1 MNKLITSRHPTR
13 LHRWIALGLALGIGA
28 LVAAVLPFAGDKLP
42 ACLPFLPIFCTAV
55 VLTEAITS
63 LLMWVRY
70 RMGKSPIDAAL
81 SAAYAFSSLTCA
93 VQLLIFP
100 GVFSPTGLLG
110 AGKQTAVWIWVLWHG
125 GFPTLVLLG
134 FVAQWLAQSRFLFRL
149 KHARLLILLALAGS
163 VLGCVIAVR
172 FSDALPMLIKDGSYS
187 LLRHSPFA
195 FYVVVACVTALA
207 AQLASGRL
215 RTALDLWLSI
225 ALLAFLADVTL
236 TLAGSARFTLGW
248 YGARVASVIA
258 SSALLAALLVEISM
272 LYSRLARIN
281 EDLEEKA
288 NHDALTGL
296 YNRGWFDAAYARECL
311 VARHQEQ
318 PLSVLMID
326 VDHFKLFNDTYGHA
340 AGDECLRRVANA
352 LQGCL
357 RRQGDAVSRYG
368 GEEFVV
374 LLPGC
379 ATASAVSIAEAMR
392 SAVRKLEIPAQSAS
406 GRVTISLGVF
416 TAESGKSKAAK
427 AAKSAQADDPLQCAD
442 ANLYRAKAAGRDRVV
457 AGRSAMGASLI
468 GIGQGALAR

>member
-1 MNKLITSRHPTR
+1 MSKLITSRRPTH
-13 LHRWIALGLALGIGA
+13 LHRWIALGLALGIGV
-28 LVAAVLPFAGDKLP
+28 LVALILPFASDALP
-42 ACLPFLPIFCTAV
+42 ACVPFVPIFCTAV
-55 VLTEAITS
+55 VITEAITS

-70 RMGKSPIDAAL
+70 RMGKSTIDAAL

-110 AGKQTAVWIWVLWHG
+110 ASKQTAVWIWVLWHG

-134 FVAQWLAQSRFLFRL
+134 FTAHWLAQSRFIFRL
-149 KHARLLILLALAGS
+149 KHARWLILLALAGS
-163 VLGCVIAVR
+163 VLGCIVAVR

-187 LLRHSPFA
+187 LLRHSPVA
-195 FYVVVACVTALA
+195 FYVVIVSVAALA

-215 RTALDLWLSI
+215 RTVLDLWLTI

-288 NHDALTGL
+288 NRDALTGL
-296 YNRGWFDAAYARECL
+296 YNRGWFDMAYARECL

-318 PLSVLMID
+318 PLSVLMVD
-326 VDHFKLFNDTYGHA
+326 VDHFKLFNDAYGHA
-340 AGDECLRRVANA
+340 AGDDCLRLVANA

-379 ATASAVSIAEAMR
+379 ATASALSIAEAMR
-392 SAVRKLEIPAQSAS
+392 SAVRKLDLPAKSPA

-416 TAESGKSKAAK
+416 TCEAGKSH
-427 AAKSAQADDPLQCAD
+427 ADDPLQCAD

-457 AGRSAMGASLI
+457 AGRSAKGRGPG
-468 GIGQGALAR
+468 GIGQGALAQ

>member
-1 MNKLITSRHPTR
+1 MNKQITSRRPTR
-13 LHRWIALGLALGIGA
+13 LHRWIAFGLALGIGM
-28 LVAAVLPFAGDKLP
+28 LVAAVLPYAGEMLP
-42 ACLPFLPIFCTAV
+42 ACTAFVPIFCTAV

-63 LLMWVRY
+63 LLMWVRF

-93 VQLLIFP
+93 IQLLIFP

-110 AGKQTAVWIWVLWHG
+110 AGKQSAVWIWVLWHG

-134 FVAQWLAQSRFLFRL
+134 FAANWLAQSRFLFRL
-149 KHARLLILLALAGS
+149 KHARLLSLLALAGS
-163 VLGCVIAVR
+163 LTGCVIAVR

-195 FYVVVACVTALA
+195 FYVVIVSVAALA
-207 AQLASGRL
+207 AQLANGRL
-215 RTALDLWLSI
+215 RTVLDVWFTI

-288 NHDALTGL
+288 NRDALTGL
-296 YNRGWFDAAYARECL
+296 YNRGWFDMAYARECL

-318 PLSVLMID
+318 PLSVLMVD
-326 VDHFKLFNDTYGHA
+326 VDCFKLFNDTYGHA
-340 AGDECLRRVANA
+340 AGDDCLRLVANA
-352 LQGCL
+352 LQCCL

-379 ATASAVSIAEAMR
+379 ATSSAVSIAEAMR
-392 SAVRKLEIPAQSAS
+392 SAVRKLDIPAKSPA

-416 TAESGKSKAAK
+416 TCEAGK
-427 AAKSAQADDPLQCAD
+427 AQADDPLQCAD

-457 AGRSAMGASLI
+457 AGRSAKGRGAGS
-468 GIGQGALAR
+468 IGQGALAR

>member
-1 MNKLITSRHPTR
+1 MNKLITSRRPTR
-13 LHRWIALGLALGIGA
+13 LHRSIALGLALGIGL
-28 LVAAVLPFAGDKLP
+28 LVAAIYPYASRALP
-42 ACLPFLPIFCTAV
+42 ACVPFVPIFCTAV
-55 VLTEAITS
+55 VVTEAITS
-63 LLMWVRY
+63 LLMWVRF

-81 SAAYAFSSLTCA
+81 CAAYAFSSLTCA

-110 AGKQTAVWIWVLWHG
+110 AGKQSAVWIWVVWHG
-125 GFPTLVLLG
+125 GFPTLVLAG
-134 FVAQWLAQSRFLFRL
+134 FVAQWLAESRFLFRL
-149 KHARLLILLALAGS
+149 RHARLLVLLALCGS
-163 VLGCVIAVR
+163 VAGCVVAVR

-195 FYVVVACVTALA
+195 FYVVAACVTALV
-207 AQLASGRL
+207 AQLVSGRL
-215 RTALDLWLSI
+215 RSVLDLWLTI

-296 YNRGWFDAAYARECL
+296 YNRGWFDMAYARECL
-311 VARHQEQ
+311 VAQHQERR
-318 PLSVLMID
+318 LSVLMVD
-326 VDHFKLFNDTYGHA
+326 VDHFKLFNDAYGHA

-379 ATASAVSIAEAMR
+379 AAASAVSIAEAMR
-392 SAVRKLEIPAQSAS
+392 SAVRKLDIPAKSPA

-416 TAESGKSKAAK
+416 TSEAGKP
-427 AAKSAQADDPLQCAD
+427 QASDPLQGAD
-442 ANLYRAKAAGRDRVV
+442 ENLYRAKAQGRDRVV
-457 AGRSAMGASLI
+457 AGTRKTAAPVLHASAV
-468 GIGQGALAR
+468 